1 MAGRN
6 RMLPNHREVPF
17 PRGGPLPHPS
27 LMEEPLPRHHRV
39 PLSAGAGRPHPAIIE
54 EHLIAQ
60 NREIQGL
67 LHDNQR
73 LAATHVALKQDLVVS
88 QQELRHLSATAAS
101 VKAGRDAEI
110 RDVYERSLKMEAE
123 VRSIDAFNAE
133 LSQVRVDV
141 QKLSAARQDLTAQLQ
156 TINSDLARARA
167 DLQQAP
173 AIKAEIEYMRREIQR
188 GRAAIEYEK
197 KVRAEN
203 LEHGR
208 AMEGNMAS
216 MAREAEKL
224 RAELANAEKRARAA
238 AAAAANP
245 GPGFVGNYG
254 NSDMG
259 YGGSL
264 YADPHGLHQV
274 QGGGA
279 DAGPQYGSGASGHGS
294 YDIQRTHI
302 HR

>member
-6 RMLPNHREVPF
+6 RLPHSLREVPYHG
-17 PRGGPLPHPS
+17 RPLPHPS
-27 LMEEPLPRHHRV
+27 LMEEPLPLHHRV

-54 EHLIAQ
+54 EHLVAQ
-60 NREIQGL
+60 NREIQAL
-67 LHDNQR
+67 LLDNQR
-73 LAATHVALKQDLVVS
+73 LAATHVALKQDLVAS
-88 QQELRHLSATAAS
+88 QQELRHLSAAATN

-110 RDVYERSLKMEAE
+110 REVYERSLKMESE
-123 VRSIDAFNAE
+123 IRSIDALNAE
-133 LSQVRVDV
+133 LAQVRVDV
-141 QKLSAARQDLTAQLQ
+141 QKLSAARHDLTAQLQ
-156 TINSDLARARA
+156 AIDSDLARARA

-173 AIKAEIEYMRREIQR
+173 AIKADIEYMRREIQR

-197 KVRAEN
+197 KVHAEN

-238 AAAAANP
+238 AAAGNP
-245 GPGFVGNYG
+245 GPEFVGNYG
-254 NSDMG
+254 NPDMG

-264 YADPHGLHQV
+264 YADPHGMHQV
-274 QGGGA
+274 QGGV
-279 DAGPQYGSGASGHGS
+279 DAGPQYGSGAGIHGS